1 MVRVGIS
8 VEGATE
14 ERFIKIS
21 LVPHLVQKNI
31 FVTPVSMG
39 GNVSIDRVR
48 HEINKLIYSFDVV
61 TTFYDFYGFK
71 RKQKAE
77 TKSSLETQILES
89 VPKALRGKVIP
100 YIQMYEFEGLL
111 FSSPSTIATVLQQ
124 EDIRPWAEEI
134 LHEFNGNPELIN
146 NSPQT
151 APSKRLAIT
160 PYRKTTHGPNIAKQI
175 GLDVLRKKCKGFN
188 DWLSHLE
195 ALAAKSV
202 K

>member
-21 LVPHLVQKNI
+21 LAPHLAKKDI

-71 RKQKAE
+71 RKPDGE
-77 TKSSLETQILES
+77 TKSNLEAQILES
-89 VPKALRGKVIP
+89 VSKALRGKIIP

-124 EDIRPWAEEI
+124 DEIKAWAEEI
-134 LHEFNGNPELIN
+134 LHQFNGNPELIN
-146 NSPQT
+146 NSSQT
-151 APSKRLAIT
+151 APSKRLAVT
-160 PYRKTTHGPNIAKQI
+160 PYRKTTHGPNIAKEI
-175 GLDVLRKKCKGFN
+175 GLDVLREKCSGFG
-188 DWLSHLE
+188 DWLSRLE
-195 ALAAKSV
+195 ALEVS
-202 K
+202 